1 MEQETEKYHICAVKI
16 PYNKK
21 PKWKKTI
28 IPNNISAI
36 FSKVFYFVFCVIFTK
51 NATTNILE
59 IKHISQYNC

>member
-36 FSKVFYFVFCVIFTK
+36 YLGNCFIL
-51 NATTNILE
+51 NANTNILE
-59 IKHISQYNC
+59 I